1 MIKWLHKVGQKRRCT
16 LGDHAIVSVIKN
28 INGRYTHVQDYCSAC
43 GWAPPRWLLPAL
55 GGRRV
60 ALPEQG
66 VYTSSALTSKLGA
79 DDAKT

>member
-43 GWAPPRWLLPAL
+43 G
-55 GGRRV
+55 RRV